1 VAALMI
7 EPLRIAPFRHTVADE
22 RQPRRAQRDQFM
34 RIYWNVA
41 GRLSAERGLFGA
53 VIQEVARHPVILA
66 GAGEALDRLAPVASM
81 ELGSALARRPD
92 EDGRESLIV
101 GHRHERGLA
110 ETRDAFDPDLLRINR
125 LICLEVVETPRRTPR
140 PGAQR
145 SPVIG
150 MSRLSLLT
158 RPM

>member
-1 VAALMI
+1 
-7 EPLRIAPFRHTVADE
+7 
-22 RQPRRAQRDQFM
+22 
-34 RIYWNVA
+34 
-41 GRLSAERGLFGA
+41 RGLFGA
-53 VIQEVARHPVILA
+53 VLQEVARHPVILA

-110 ETRDAFDPDLLRINR
+110 ETRDAFDPNLLRINR

-150 MSRLSLLT
+150 MSRLSFVDEADDALRQSRTVVSLDAAGIDRGVSPPVRDQLLGC
-158 RPM
+158 